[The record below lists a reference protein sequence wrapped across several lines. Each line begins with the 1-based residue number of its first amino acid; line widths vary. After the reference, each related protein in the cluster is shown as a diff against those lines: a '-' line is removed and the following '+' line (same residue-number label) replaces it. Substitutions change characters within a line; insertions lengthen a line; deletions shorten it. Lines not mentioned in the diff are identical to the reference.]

1 MKKLKVSLLVLIF
14 ASGSLNAQ
22 IKAPSNAGF
31 ADSLR
36 YIIRE
41 FAGNYQGIQGRQLPV
56 QQEGLVFLSK
66 KCLPGALKCII
77 QRFQSKE
84 DPTASWQAAF
94 YEGASFTDA
103 SKIYKKLCSQI
114 KGVSF
119 TGVDK
124 AAISLTGKTE
134 QPDENLKFTVSSFF
148 FKTKQVPYRYFSADV
163 ELLGNY
169 EGWEVRLNIYSNKNA
184 GKENQEE
191 EADSDN

>member
-1 MKKLKVSLLVLIF
+1 MRKWMLSSLLLFYAAVH
-14 ASGSLNAQ
+14 LNAQ
-22 IKAPSNAGF
+22 IKTPATNSF

-41 FAGNYQGIQGRQLPV
+41 FAVNYQGIQGKQLPV
-56 QQEGLVFLSK
+56 QQEGLVFISR

-94 YEGASFTDA
+94 YEGASFDDA
-103 SKIYKKLCSQI
+103 SRIYKKLCSQI

-124 AAISLTGKTE
+124 GAISLTGKTE
-134 QPDENLKFTVSSFF
+134 LPDENLKFTVSSFY
-148 FKTKQVPYRYFSADV
+148 FKTKLAPYRYFTADV